1 MSVGD
6 SCNNM
11 ETTNVA
17 KISITLKKGKIP
29 EFKFE
34 GNLVGSD
41 IMLIRSFLGKSY
53 KKWKM
58 SQIKKEK

>member
-1 MSVGD
+1 
-6 SCNNM
+6 M

-34 GNLVGSD
+34 GDLVGSD
-41 IMLIRSFLGKSY
+41 IMLIRSFLGKAY